1 MLTAEK
7 TQDLPTESKKPPATD
22 DVQRPATDD
31 VPTPAADDVQSPA
44 TDDVQS
50 PATDDVPT
58 PATDDVQSP
67 ATDDVQTVEPLK
79 VIHVHHS
86 LTAAGI
92 TTCTCPSGFLPVTL
106 HSFLPPSRFLY
117 QSPPSDPT
125 TSPPFYLF
133 LLSFPISLFVSS
145 LHHCRAQ
152 LLRLTWSLVTLLLE
166 VGLRGWCGRGSG
178 REWK

>member
-1 MLTAEK
+1 MCLSLPMLTAEK

-31 VPTPAADDVQSPA
+31 VLTPA

-50 PATDDVPT
+50 

-92 TTCTCPSGFLPVTL
+92 TTCICPSGFLPVTL
-106 HSFLPPSRFLY
+106 HSFLPLPVSFTNHHLLIPPLPLPPTFSFSPFLFPS
-117 QSPPSDPT
+117 
-125 TSPPFYLF
+125 
-133 LLSFPISLFVSS
+133 LS
-145 LHHCRAQ
+145 HHSTIAEHNCC
-152 LLRLTWSLVTLLLE
+152 V
-166 VGLRGWCGRGSG
+166 
-178 REWK
+178 